1 MFRAVS
7 VLLVVVVAMAS
18 CTPEGGPDEPGAA
31 DVAASDWDDDVREEF
46 QQTCLSTSGGAEGYC
61 GCALAGLEQTFTQAE
76 FEALDGLMV
85 LTDSVPEE
93 FEAVVDACVA
103 EHLAELM
110 GEDLAELGQ
119 GRWGMQARVEFMN
132 ACLQTSGG
140 LAEYCECTL
149 GGMEEVYSQ
158 SEFTSISQAIQRGE
172 DVPEQYDAIVQDCLA
187 EHVG

>member
-1 MFRAVS
+1 MFRLVS
-7 VLLVVVVAMAS
+7 VLIVAVLAVAG
-18 CTPEGGPDEPGAA
+18 CTPQEGPSEPAA
-31 DVAASDWDDDVREEF
+31 AGESDWDDDVREDF
-46 QQTCLSTSGGAEGYC
+46 QQTCLGSSGGAEGYC

-85 LTDSVPEE
+85 LTHSVPEE

-103 EHLAELM
+103 EHLDELM

-119 GRWGMQARVEFMN
+119 GRWSVQARVEFMN

-149 GGMEEVYSQ
+149 SDMEERYSQ
-158 SEFTSISQAIQRGE
+158 SEFTSISRAIQRGD
-172 DVPEQYDAIVQDCLA
+172 DVPAEYDAIVQDCLA
-187 EHVG
+187 EHAA